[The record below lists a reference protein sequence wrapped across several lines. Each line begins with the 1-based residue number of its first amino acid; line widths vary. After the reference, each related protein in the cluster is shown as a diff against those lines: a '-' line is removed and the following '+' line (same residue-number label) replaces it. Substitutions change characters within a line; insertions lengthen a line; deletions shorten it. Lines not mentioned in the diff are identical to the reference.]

1 MDENTLVQ
9 VERADLLVESVLQT
23 IIDAIVTNRLRPGE
37 KLVETKLGDQLG
49 VSRGPVREAFRRLE
63 QMGLVEKIPYRGAF
77 VSALTRQD
85 VEELHNVR
93 EPLEGLAARL
103 LAERRDPQVIAT
115 LESILTEMSQS
126 EIANDRGRMIA
137 LDVDFHNA
145 LIESTEHKLLYEIW
159 QIVSVRLRRFL
170 YLKRE
175 RLYRNPAEAVQI
187 HEPIMRAIA
196 AGEAEQAELEARRHV
211 LQARQ
216 DINFEDSL
224 ALESPEMETIESKS
238 IEIS

>member
-1 MDENTLVQ
+1 MDKNALAQ
-9 VERADLLVESVLQT
+9 VERADLLVESVLQKIT
-23 IIDAIVTNRLRPGE
+23 EAIVTNRLRPGE
-37 KLVETKLGDQLG
+37 KLVETQLGEQLG

-77 VSALTRQD
+77 VSALTQQD

-103 LAERRDPQVIAT
+103 LAERRDPQIIAK
-115 LESILTEMSQS
+115 LEAILNEMSRGDISSDQ
-126 EIANDRGRMIA
+126 GRMIE

-145 LIESTEHKLLYEIW
+145 LIELTEHKLLYEIW
-159 QIVSVRLRRFL
+159 QTVSVRLRRFL

-175 RLYRNPAEAVQI
+175 RLYRTPLEAVQI
-187 HEPIMRAIA
+187 HVPIMRAIA

-211 LQARQ
+211 AQARQ
-216 DINFEDSL
+216 NINFEESQIP
-224 ALESPEMETIESKS
+224 ESPEAEALQD
-238 IEIS
+238 